1 MGFKRVGA
9 AVLVA
14 ATLTFPLE
22 AAISLR
28 PITKPIITLV
38 NKPSNQAINKSV
50 DILIIE
56 QLLKEINNPIKKHV
70 EQPVIDQVK
79 MEVSKPVKTYYKKTS
94 EGLEISKYEY
104 ELLARVAKSEA
115 GDECMDSQIGV
126 INVVLNRVASSEFP
140 NTIHGVIYQKHQF
153 SVVANG
159 SIDNPAE
166 SMNYEA
172 VDRALSGENT
182 VDNCLFFWASYLRS
196 DHSLWD
202 KPVIYQYDRTVFA
215 N

>member
-14 ATLTFPLE
+14 VTLTFPLE

-28 PITKPIITLV
+28 TITKPSITPVNKLSNQSVDTLV
-38 NKPSNQAINKSV
+38 
-50 DILIIE
+50 IE
-56 QLLKEINNPIKKHV
+56 QLLKEMNNPIKKHV
-70 EQPVIDQVK
+70 EQPVKEVK
-79 MEVSKPVKTYYKKTS
+79 KEVSKPVKTYYKKTS

-104 ELLARVAKSEA
+104 ELLARVAQSEA

-126 INVVLNRVASSEFP
+126 INVVLNRVASSQFP
-140 NTIHGVIYQKHQF
+140 NTIHGVIYQKYQF

-159 SIDNPAE
+159 SIDKPAE
-166 SMNYEA
+166 PMNYEA

-182 VDNCLFFWASYLRS
+182 VDSCLFFWASYLRS